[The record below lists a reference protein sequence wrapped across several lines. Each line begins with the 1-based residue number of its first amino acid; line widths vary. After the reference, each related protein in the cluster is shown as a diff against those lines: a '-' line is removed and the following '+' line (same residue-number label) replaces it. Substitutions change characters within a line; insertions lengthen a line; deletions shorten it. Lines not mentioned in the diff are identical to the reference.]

1 MVKKSRKLNTYSCIH
16 ISNHLR
22 FLHQMGYGDKV
33 HYKYKLCKVYILNC
47 RRRKTTK
54 LKSEFFKL
62 TMNFSKIS
70 CRKSLLGCIG
80 ITASANSCRVSDVCE
95 QNLYFHNVAD
105 THPPSWR
112 GMLQPDPWKGYFL
125 QPITTTHCKILTTTW
140 ICMLWDSNPLQ
151 SRDLSLQT
159 SVI

>member
-1 MVKKSRKLNTYSCIH
+1 MVKKPRKLNTYSCIH

-33 HYKYKLCKVYILNC
+33 HYKYKLRKVYILNC

-62 TMNFSKIS
+62 AMNFSKIS
-70 CRKSLLGCIG
+70 CRKSLLGSIG
-80 ITASANSCRVSDVCE
+80 ITASANSCGVWVTYVGKSFTFTML
-95 QNLYFHNVAD
+95 Q
-105 THPPSWR
+105 THIPLQ
-112 GMLQPDPWKGYFL
+112 LQPDPWKGYFL